1 MTFNTN
7 PYRLSTLEILQAM
20 LHFSGRAFVDSNLGR
35 RDYGGEPLTGASPT
49 FSNLLRILPGYNEI
63 LGTSIT

>member
-7 PYRLSTLEILQAM
+7 PYQLITLEILQAM

-49 FSNLLRILPGYNEI
+49 V
-63 LGTSIT
+63 GTAPCLQRNTWKHQSSEL